1 MSPTNISRRTLIGAG
16 AATAAITGV
25 PGGAASA
32 AAGGPPNEGSEVDP
46 SPTPV
51 RRTEALAALG
61 PTEQA
66 RFYPGIALIPGDSS
80 AGATLVYVGN
90 PSAGSHP
97 GTASAWVGIGIDVP
111 VGSVI
116 NAVDFSLY
124 GSPRS
129 GTIFFERYL
138 PDTTG
143 FVDTIQSPV
152 PAGSGVATATL
163 AVNQTY
169 DGTQAFHAYHF
180 GGTATSVCRGIRVR
194 YTPPSAGRLVQ
205 ITPKRVYDS
214 RQNMAP
220 DANGVLATGSNRTIS
235 VANGRDANGVVDAP
249 NLVPAHAVAIAYT
262 LTVADTVGS
271 GFLAVNPGGTTTV
284 SASTINWSSAGQ
296 ALANSTIV
304 SLGAN
309 RTITAV
315 VGGGGSVNFLID
327 ILGYFV

>member
-1 MSPTNISRRTLIGAG
+1 MSSSKISRRTLIGAG

-25 PGGAASA
+25 PAGSA
-32 AAGGPPNEGSEVDP
+32 ADGPPNEGAEVDASAP
-46 SPTPV
+46 PA

-66 RFYPGIALIPGDSS
+66 RFYPGIALTPGLGV
-80 AGATLVYVGN
+80 AGTTLVYVGN
-90 PSAGSHP
+90 PFAGSYPSP
-97 GTASAWVGIGIDVP
+97 GGWVGIAVDVP

-124 GSPRS
+124 GTPRGGS
-129 GTIFFERYL
+129 IFVERYL

-143 FVDTIQSPV
+143 FVDTIVSPV
-152 PAGSGVATATL
+152 PAGSGATTATL
-163 AVNQTY
+163 AVNQTF
-169 DGTQAFHAYHF
+169 DGTQAFHAYHN

-194 YTPPSAGRLVQ
+194 YTPPAAGRLVP

-262 LTVADTVGS
+262 LTVADTVGT

>member
-1 MSPTNISRRTLIGAG
+1 M
-16 AATAAITGV
+16 
-25 PGGAASA
+25 
-32 AAGGPPNEGSEVDP
+32 
-46 SPTPV
+46 PTPV
-51 RRTEALAALG
+51 RRTEALPALG

-66 RFYPGIALIPGDSS
+66 RFYPGIALNPGDTSP
-80 AGATLVYVGN
+80 GATLVYVGY
-90 PSAGSHP
+90 PFQ
-97 GTASAWVGIGIDVP
+97 GTHTGTFGWVGIGIDVP

-124 GSPRS
+124 GSPR
-129 GTIFFERYL
+129 GGQIVVDRYL

-143 FVDTIQSPV
+143 YVDFFSSPV
-152 PAGSGVATATL
+152 PPGSGVATATV
-163 AVNQTY
+163 AINQTY

-194 YTPPSAGRLVQ
+194 YTPPSAGRLVP